1 MIHHTLDVAGK
12 KPNVWYLLILGV
24 AGAGLAMDTFVIRA
38 KAGTTTGTHIVDAGS
53 ASEGTAT
60 TTGPKRAEPLGG
72 RFEVAQALLEPP
84 AFRRLDGF
92 AKPSDEI
99 IAGPS
104 ENGSPASGFAAR
116 HKLTAVLSQP
126 SGDLAVVDG
135 LLLRIGDTV
144 ESLRLSVIEKDAVV
158 FDGEGK
164 SVRLPLARPGF
175 DR

>member
-1 MIHHTLDVAGK
+1 MAGK
-12 KPNVWYLLILGV
+12 KLNVWYLVILGV

-38 KAGTTTGTHIVDAGS
+38 NAGTTTGTESVDTGS
-53 ASEGTAT
+53 ASEGAAAA
-60 TTGPKRAEPLGG
+60 TGPKRAEPLGG

-92 AKPSDEI
+92 AKPSEEI
-99 IAGPS
+99 LASGS
-104 ENGSPASGFAAR
+104 ENASPASGFTSR

-135 LLLRIGDTV
+135 LLLRLGDSV
-144 ESLRLSVIEKDAVV
+144 EGLTLATIEKDGAI
-158 FDGEGK
+158 FEGEGK
-164 SVRLPLARPGF
+164 SIRLALARPGF

>member
-1 MIHHTLDVAGK
+1 M
-12 KPNVWYLLILGV
+12 WYLVILGV
-24 AGAGLAMDTFVIRA
+24 AGAGLAVDSFVLRA
-38 KAGTTTGTHIVDAGS
+38 KAGTEVAAETELQTDAATGSPAQAIA
-53 ASEGTAT
+53 
-60 TTGPKRAEPLGG
+60 KKAEPLGD
-72 RFEVAQALLEPP
+72 RFEVAQAMLEAP

-104 ENGSPASGFAAR
+104 ENGSPATGFAAR
-116 HKLTAVLSQP
+116 HRLTAVLSQP

-135 LLLRIGDTV
+135 LLLRIGDSV
-144 ESLRLSVIEKDAVV
+144 EGLRLSVIEKDAVV
-158 FDGEGK
+158 FEGDGK